1 MIIDDNPREVTDE
14 LLRTV
19 ETLFSSG
26 DVVELRMFKDGAI
39 SLGFF
44 DDFEK
49 LIETAEKHDGIGYE
63 VYVTLNQLKPELL
76 LRKGRSNNVARAGRG
91 DGAKDSDVVRRRWLF
106 IDADPERVS
115 GISSTD
121 AEKQQATIGS

>member
-1 MIIDDNPREVTDE
+1 MSIQDNPGVVSKE
-14 LLRTV
+14 LARTV
-19 ETLFSSG
+19 ETLFEPG

-44 DDFEK
+44 DDHEK
-49 LIETAEKHDGIGYE
+49 LIELAEKYDEKGYE
-63 VYVTLNQLKPELL
+63 VYVTLNRLKPELL
-76 LRKGRSNNVARAGRG
+76 LRKGRSNKAARAGKG
-91 DGAKDSDVVRRRWLF
+91 DGASDGDVAWRRWLF

-121 AEKQQATIGS
+121 AEKQQAQY